1 MQVNNSGIMWRV
13 ITTMQ
18 SILMFSWTKRWLVCS
33 EFIYSHRRLYW
44 QTNNLVI
51 FFPPQRFQI
60 IQNPLQQLNVSLFLK
75 RMLLHSASCCGAK
88 TSLLPCHVLSKLV
101 FDLCVLNPH
110 KWTLNW
116 KCLCSHKALTPN
128 NWEKSIAV
136 HSCFFVLFVFFAC
149 STVKFSSGN

>member
-1 MQVNNSGIMWRV
+1 MQVNNSGIMWRA

-18 SILMFSWTKRWLVCS
+18 SILMFSWTKRWVVCS

-88 TSLLPCHVLSKLV
+88 TSLFPCHVLSKLV

-128 NWEKSIAV
+128 MIL
-136 HSCFFVLFVFFAC
+136 FFYIDIFNRGTGPPTTTAKPKE
-149 STVKFSSGN
+149 THYFS